1 MHNRRI
7 RVLCVDDH
15 RIVREGVAL
24 IIKRQTDMD
33 VVGMAATGE
42 EAIELFKSCHPD
54 VTLMDLRL
62 RGMSGVEAIKAIRR
76 IDPSA
81 RVVVLTMYQGDEDI
95 YRALEAGATT
105 YLLKDTLADDLIQ
118 VIRDV
123 KAGKQPGVSP
133 EVQARLAE
141 RSVRP
146 ELTPRELEI
155 LQLISQGMQNKEIAA
170 SLGISEATAQV
181 HVKNILAKL
190 DVRHRTA
197 ALNVALRRGIV
208 HIG

>member
-1 MHNRRI
+1 
-7 RVLCVDDH
+7 VDDH

-42 EAIELFKSCHPD
+42 EALELFKSCHPD

-105 YLLKDTLADDLIQ
+105 YLLKDSLADDLIQ

-123 KAGKQPGVSP
+123 KAGKQTTISP

-170 SLGISEATAQV
+170 SLGISEATTQV

>member
-33 VVGMAATGE
+33 VVGVAATGE

-76 IDPSA
+76 LDPSA

>member
-1 MHNRRI
+1 MHSRRI

-15 RIVREGVAL
+15 RIVREGIAL
-24 IIKRQTDMD
+24 IIKRQTDMQ
-33 VVGMAATGE
+33 VVGLASTGE
-42 EAIELFKSCHPD
+42 EAVELFQSCQPD

-62 RGMSGVEAIKAIRR
+62 RAMSGVEAIRAIRR
-76 IDPSA
+76 IDASA
-81 RVVVLTMYQGDEDI
+81 RIVVLTMYQGDEDI

-105 YLLKDTLADDLIQ
+105 YLLKDTLSDDLIQ

-123 KAGKQPGVSP
+123 KAGKQTAVSP

-155 LQLISQGMQNKEIAA
+155 LNLISQGMQNREIAT

-197 ALNVALRRGIV
+197 ALNVALKRGIV

>member
-1 MHNRRI
+1 MHNARI
-7 RVLCVDDH
+7 RLLCVDDH
-15 RIVREGVAL
+15 RIVREGIAL
-24 IIKRQTDMD
+24 IIKRQPDMD

-42 EAIELFKSCHPD
+42 EALELFKTCRPD

-62 RGMSGVEAIKAIRR
+62 RGMSGVEAIRAIRR
-76 IDPSA
+76 IDPAA

-123 KAGKQPGVSP
+123 KAGKQTPISA

-146 ELTPRELEI
+146 ELTPREIEI
-155 LQLISQGMQNKEIAA
+155 LNLISQGMQNREIAT

-208 HIG
+208 HIS

>member
-170 SLGISEATAQV
+170 SLGISEATTQV